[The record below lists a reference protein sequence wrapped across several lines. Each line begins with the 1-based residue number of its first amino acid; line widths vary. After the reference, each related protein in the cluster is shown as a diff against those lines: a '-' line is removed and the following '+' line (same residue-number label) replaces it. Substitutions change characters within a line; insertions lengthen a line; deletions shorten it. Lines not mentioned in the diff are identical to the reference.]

1 MAQLERVKAQWE
13 LVKIFN
19 TALSFNKFYFYSSIN
34 SNLLIV
40 YELETWS
47 GNLDFNFTLNDCLFE
62 GAKLAKNADP
72 DKYVYSG
79 YGVRL
84 DLFRIFI
91 TWW

>member
-1 MAQLERVKAQWE
+1 M
-13 LVKIFN
+13 
-19 TALSFNKFYFYSSIN
+19 
-34 SNLLIV
+34 LIV

-72 DKYVYSG
+72 DKYVCSG

-91 TWW
+91 T